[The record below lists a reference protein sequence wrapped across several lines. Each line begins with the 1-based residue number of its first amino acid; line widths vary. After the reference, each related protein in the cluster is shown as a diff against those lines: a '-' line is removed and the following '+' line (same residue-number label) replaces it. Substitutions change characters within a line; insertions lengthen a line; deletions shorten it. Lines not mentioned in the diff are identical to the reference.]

1 MATDKEKEILERI
14 EKKILNSSVL
24 NGGFDLLVATVDGIK
39 DEQKAAKE
47 KIEEIYL
54 KLHEPEIGVYPKIQK
69 VESDLEK
76 MEKENIKHSEEDKKN
91 FEELKKSVD
100 ETKERAK
107 QAQELSD
114 KIKQIAGNDLD
125 SLKKIVAI
133 TDKFSTLTW
142 GLFGTIFIGLI
153 NFIWEL
159 YKAKH

>member
-24 NGGFDLLVATVDGIK
+24 NGGFDRLVTTVDGIK
-39 DEQKAAKE
+39 EEQKATKE
-47 KIEEIYL
+47 KMDEIYL
-54 KLHEPEIGVYPKIQK
+54 KLHEPEIGIYPKIQK
-69 VESDLEK
+69 IESDLEK
-76 MEKENIKHSEEDKKN
+76 IEEENIKYIIEDKKN

-100 ETKERAK
+100 ETKDKAR

-125 SLKKIVAI
+125 SLKKIVAV

-142 GLFGTIFIGLI
+142 GLFGTIFIGI
-153 NFIWEL
+153 ANFIWEL